1 MDETDLPGL
10 GRRKD
15 FMTASGRRIGVVEY
29 REGQTEL
36 IVSTWDDPDTC
47 QASIPLTADE
57 AAALGNLLG
66 GQRLAMQLSEAH
78 REVPG
83 IVTRQF
89 SISAGS
95 PFHNQPMGK
104 AAIRTR
110 SGVSIVAIMREG
122 EVVPSPGTRRRPAP
136 GRSPRCGGNA
146 RRPRHGGRHPAQ
158 RLTAWIRSH

>member
-89 SISAGS
+89 SIGPDS
-95 PFHNQPMGK
+95 PYRDQPMGK
-104 AAIRTR
+104 ARIRTR
-110 SGVSIVAIMREG
+110 SGASIVAIMREG
-122 EVVPSPGTRRRPAP
+122 EVLPSPGPDVAL
-136 GRSPRCGGNA
+136 
-146 RRPRHGGRHPAQ
+146 Q
-158 RLTAWIRSH
+158 RGDLLVAVGTQEGLDTAAGILRNG

>member
-1 MDETDLPGL
+1 MNVEETDLPGF

-15 FMTASGRRIGVVEY
+15 FMTASGRRIGVVEL

-47 QASIPLTADE
+47 QASIPLTGEE
-57 AAALGNLLG
+57 AATLGNLLG
-66 GQRLAMQLSEAH
+66 GQHLAMKLTEAH

-89 SISAGS
+89 SIAPDS
-95 PFHNQPMGK
+95 PFQNQPMGK
-104 AAIRTR
+104 ACIRTR

-122 EVVPSPGTRRRPAP
+122 EVLPSPGPDVVLHTSDLLVAVGTQEGLDSAADILRN
-136 GRSPRCGGNA
+136 G
-146 RRPRHGGRHPAQ
+146 
-158 RLTAWIRSH
+158 